1 MALQQWARIANR
13 NKERLRLIAQE
24 AYVETSSKVITRSP
38 VDTGLFRNNWF
49 AGLNEP
55 EVRTT
60 KYKSKKGFGEKGGA
74 RFTEFLQLSTA
85 FDLGDKLFLTNSL
98 PYARRL
104 EFGHSQRMAPLGMV
118 RIAAAEWPRT
128 VEKIARKIR

>member
-1 MALQQWARIANR
+1 MPLDQWAKIANR

-24 AYVETSSKVITRSP
+24 AYVETASSVIVRSP
-38 VDTGLFRNNWF
+38 VDSGLFRNNWF
-49 AGLNEP
+49 AGLNQP
-55 EVRTT
+55 NTKTT
-60 KYKSKKGFGEKGGA
+60 TAKAKKRFGEKGGV
-74 RFTEFLQLSTA
+74 RFTEFLELSAA

-104 EFGHSQRMAPLGMV
+104 EFGHSQRMAPFGMV
-118 RIAAAEWPRT
+118 RIAAATWPRT